1 VGILCRLSFYE
12 RSVSGCKSELSDWN
26 SLRPKHE
33 GHCFSNVGGS
43 SKSCTLIRQDEAL
56 KFNNFSW
63 LKIESHSKLPAML
76 NDLLYAFRTLRKS
89 PIFTITVVIT
99 IALAIGAST
108 AIFSVTNG
116 VLLRQLPYK
125 DPERLVLA
133 RGDLQKR
140 NVKDFPLSNADFLD
154 LRNGAKNSFEDFA
167 AVNTFRA
174 TLPALDGTPERV
186 RVAAVSTNFFQM
198 MGGSIIAGRNFEDS
212 DGTPQAAPPAAP
224 AGNAPAA
231 NAPPPLPP
239 MAILSSEYFQS
250 RFGGDTSVIGKPL
263 PVAAAD
269 GPAPVVVGVLAPG
282 FELLFPPKANI
293 EQFPSLWLAARIPYD
308 VENRNNVQW
317 RAIGRLRPGATIS
330 AGQAEIDSI
339 VQKIRAENAIANTAG
354 KHVQLVPVK
363 QHLVDEVRPAILA
376 LMGAV
381 IFLLLIACANVANL
395 MLVRAASRE
404 RELAVR
410 AALGAGWLALV
421 RQTFA
426 EALLIAA
433 LGTALGIGLAYFGI
447 QQLLA
452 IAPENLPRL
461 NAVQIDPQVLGFSIL
476 AGLLS
481 AVLFGI
487 IPAIRTAKP
496 NLMDILR
503 TSGRSGALGAAGLR
517 NAVVVVEVA
526 LAFVLLI
533 GSGLMFRTFMA
544 IQRVDLGFE
553 PRGLLTFQLLGNIG
567 NTPQELGNFKRQLQQ
582 ELSALPGVRSV
593 TASFPLPLAGGFNP
607 VRWGGAE
614 AQADPSKFQAA
625 DIQIVLPGY
634 FEAMG
639 TRLIA
644 GRTFT
649 QDDNT
654 PDRNLLIVDQ
664 ALAAKA
670 FPNESAVGKRILY
683 RVRTPEAQWG
693 EIIGVV
699 AHQRNTSLVEPGRE
713 QLYITDGYVNN
724 QAASWWALRTD
735 GDPSALAATVREV
748 VRKAGPGTLIN
759 DMQPMDVHVVK
770 AQAQTRFSL
779 LLIGVFSTIAALLAG
794 VGLYGVLAT
803 SVRQRTAEIGVR
815 MALGA
820 APSRIFRL
828 MVGKGIYLSVIG
840 IGIGLLA
847 AFALTRILASMLVG
861 VKPTDPVTF
870 VSVSLLFLFIS
881 VMASWLPAMRAAG
894 LDPTTALRNE

>member
-1 VGILCRLSFYE
+1 
-12 RSVSGCKSELSDWN
+12 
-26 SLRPKHE
+26 
-33 GHCFSNVGGS
+33 
-43 SKSCTLIRQDEAL
+43 
-56 KFNNFSW
+56 
-63 LKIESHSKLPAML
+63 ML
-76 NDLLYAFRTLRKS
+76 NDLSYAFRTLRKS
-89 PIFTITVVIT
+89 PIFTITVVVT

-116 VLLRQLPYK
+116 VLLRRLPYK

-133 RGDLQKR
+133 CTDLQKR
-140 NVKDFPLSNADFLD
+140 NVKDFPLSNVDFLD

-167 AVNTFRA
+167 AVQTFRA
-174 TLPALDGTPERV
+174 TLPGLDGSPERV
-186 RVAAVSTNFFQM
+186 RMAAVSTNFFQT
-198 MGGSIIAGRNFEDS
+198 MGGSIIAGRDFQDS
-212 DGTPQAAPPAAP
+212 DGTAQPPPPAAS
-224 AGNAPAA
+224 AGNTPAA
-231 NAPPPLPP
+231 TPPPPT
-239 MAILSSEYFQS
+239 MAILSNEYFQQ
-250 RFGGDTSVIGKPL
+250 RFGGDRSMIGKPL
-263 PVAAAD
+263 PVSAAF
-269 GPAPVVVGVLAPG
+269 GPAPIIVGVLAPG
-282 FELLFPPKANI
+282 FELLFPPQANM
-293 EQFPSLWLAARIPYD
+293 EQFPSLWLAARMPYD
-308 VENRNNVQW
+308 VANRNNVQW
-317 RAIGRLRPGATIS
+317 RAIGRLKPGVSIAQAQAEAETIAQRIRDENTIS
-330 AGQAEIDSI
+330 RTAGQYF
-339 VQKIRAENAIANTAG
+339 R
-354 KHVQLVPVK
+354 LVPMK

-410 AALGAGWLALV
+410 AALGAGWWALV
-421 RQTFA
+421 RQTLA
-426 EALLIAA
+426 EAIVIAG
-433 LGTALGIGLAYFGI
+433 LGTALGVGLAYLGI
-447 QQLLA
+447 HQLLV

-461 NAVQIDPQVLGFSIL
+461 NAVRIDLQVLGFSIL

-481 AVLFGI
+481 AMAFGI
-487 IPAIRTAKP
+487 IPALRTAKP

-533 GSGLMFRTFMA
+533 GSGLMFRTFIA
-544 IQRVDLGFE
+544 IQRVNLGFD

-567 NTPQELGNFKRQLQQ
+567 NKPEEAANFKRQLREQ
-582 ELSALPGVRSV
+582 LGAIPGVHNV
-593 TASFPLPLAGGFNP
+593 TASFPLPLAGGFSP
-607 VRWGGAE
+607 VRWGGSE
-614 AQADPSKFQAA
+614 AMEDPSKFQAA
-625 DIQIVLPGY
+625 DLQIVLPGY

-639 TRLIA
+639 TKLIA

-649 QDDNT
+649 QDDSA

-670 FPNESAVGKRILY
+670 FPNESAVGKRILF

-699 AHQRNTSLVEPGRE
+699 DHQRNTSLVEPGRE
-713 QLYITDGYVNN
+713 QLYVTDGYVNHR
-724 QAASWWALRTD
+724 AASWWALRTD
-735 GDPSALAATVREV
+735 GDPAGYSSAVREV
-748 VRKAGPGTLIN
+748 VRRAGSETFIN
-759 DMQPMDVHVVK
+759 QMQPMNTLVIA

-828 MVGKGIYLSVIG
+828 MVGKGLYLSVLG

-847 AFALTRILASMLVG
+847 AFALTRVLTSMLVE
-861 VKPTDPVTF
+861 VKPT
-870 VSVSLLFLFIS
+870 
-881 VMASWLPAMRAAG
+881 
-894 LDPTTALRNE
+894 

>member
-1 VGILCRLSFYE
+1 MLT
-12 RSVSGCKSELSDWN
+12 D
-26 SLRPKHE
+26 
-33 GHCFSNVGGS
+33 FS
-43 SKSCTLIRQDEAL
+43 
-56 KFNNFSW
+56 
-63 LKIESHSKLPAML
+63 
-76 NDLLYAFRTLRKS
+76 YAFRTLRKS
-89 PIFTITVVIT
+89 PVFTITVVVT

-116 VLLRQLPYK
+116 VLLRKLPYK
-125 DPERLVLA
+125 DPERLVLV

-140 NVKDFPLSNADFLD
+140 NVKDFPLSNADYLD

-167 AVNTFRA
+167 AVQTGRF
-174 TLPALDGTPERV
+174 TLPGLDGTPERI
-186 RVAAVSTNFFQM
+186 RVAAVSTNFFRM
-198 MGGSIIAGRNFEDS
+198 MGGSIIAGRDFQDT

-231 NAPPPLPP
+231 NPPPALPTYV
-239 MAILSSEYFQS
+239 ILSNEYFQQ
-250 RFGGDTSVIGKPL
+250 RFGGDRSVIGKTL
-263 PVAAAD
+263 PTAAAF
-269 GPAPVVVGVLAPG
+269 GPPPIIVGVLAPG
-282 FELLFPPKANI
+282 FELLFPPKANM
-293 EQFPSLWLAARIPYD
+293 EQFPSVWIASRIQYD

-317 RAIGRLRPGATIS
+317 RVIARLKPDA
-330 AGQAEIDSI
+330 SI
-339 VQKIRAENAIANTAG
+339 VQAQAEAEGVAQKIREENKISNTAG
-354 KHVQLVPVK
+354 QFFQLVPMK

-395 MLVRAASRE
+395 MLVRASSRE

-410 AALGAGWLALV
+410 AALGAGWWQLI
-421 RQTFA
+421 RQTLA
-426 EALLIAA
+426 EAFVLAA
-433 LGTALGIGLAYFGI
+433 LGTAIGVGLAYLGI
-447 QQLLA
+447 RQLLA

-461 NAVQIDPQVLGFSIL
+461 NAIGIDQQVLAFSVL

-481 AVLFGI
+481 AVMFGV
-487 IPAIRTAKP
+487 IPALRTAKP
-496 NLMDILR
+496 NLMDTLR
-503 TSGRSGALGAAGLR
+503 AAGRTGALGAAGLR

-533 GSGLMFRTFMA
+533 GSGLMFRTFVN
-544 IQRVDLGFE
+544 IQRVNLGFE
-553 PRGLLTFQLLGNIG
+553 PRGLLTFQLLGNVG
-567 NTPQELGNFKRQLQQ
+567 NTPPERANFKRQLRDQ
-582 ELSALPGVRSV
+582 LDAIPGVNSV
-593 TASFPLPLAGGFNP
+593 TASFPLPLAGGFSP

-614 AQADPSKFQAA
+614 ALEDSSKFQAA
-625 DIQIVLPGY
+625 DLQVVLPGY

-639 TRLIA
+639 TKLLA

-649 QDDNT
+649 DEDST
-654 PDRNLLIVDQ
+654 PDRNLLVVDQ

-670 FPNESAVGKRILY
+670 FPNESAVGKRILF

-699 AHQRNTSLVEPGRE
+699 EHQRNTSLVEPGRE
-713 QLYITDGYVNN
+713 QLYVTDGYVNH
-724 QAASWWALRTD
+724 QAAAWWALRTD
-735 GDPSALAATVREV
+735 GDPAALAAQVREV
-748 VRKAGPGTLIN
+748 VRNTGKEMLIN
-759 DMQPMDVHVVK
+759 EMQPMNTRVVQ

-803 SVRQRTAEIGVR
+803 LVRQRTAEIGVR

-828 MVGKGIYLSVIG
+828 MVGKGLYLSAIG

-847 AFALTRILASMLVG
+847 AFALTRVLASMLVE

-870 VSVSLLFLFIS
+870 VSVAVLFLVIAFL
-881 VMASWLPAMRAAG
+881 ASWLPAVRAAG

>member
-1 VGILCRLSFYE
+1 
-12 RSVSGCKSELSDWN
+12 
-26 SLRPKHE
+26 
-33 GHCFSNVGGS
+33 
-43 SKSCTLIRQDEAL
+43 
-56 KFNNFSW
+56 
-63 LKIESHSKLPAML
+63 ML
-76 NDLLYAFRTLRKS
+76 NDLSYAFRTLRKS

-116 VLLRQLPYK
+116 VLLRELPYK

-133 RGDLQKR
+133 RGDLQRR
-140 NVKDFPLSNADFLD
+140 NVKDFPISNVTFLD
-154 LRNGAKNSFEDFA
+154 LRNGAKNNFEDFA
-167 AVNTFRA
+167 AVSTFRA
-174 TLPALDGTPERV
+174 TLPGLDGTPERV
-186 RVAAVSTNFFQM
+186 RVAAVSTNFFQL

-212 DGTPQAAPPAAP
+212 DGTPQPDPPAAP
-224 AGNAPAA
+224 AGNAPANNA
-231 NAPPPLPP
+231 APPPLPP
-239 MAILSSEYFQS
+239 MAILSNEYFQA
-250 RFGGDTSVIGKPL
+250 RFGGDQSVIGRPL

-269 GPAPVVVGVLAPG
+269 GPAPIVVGVLAPG
-282 FELLFPPKANI
+282 FELLFPPQANM

-308 VENRNNVQW
+308 AANRSNVQW
-317 RAIGRLRPGATIS
+317 RAIGRLKPGVTV
-330 AGQAEIDSI
+330 GQAQAEVETIA
-339 VQKIRAENAIANTAG
+339 QKIRDENIISRTAG
-354 KHVQLVPVK
+354 QHFQLVPMK

-410 AALGAGWLALV
+410 AALGAGWWALV

-426 EALLIAA
+426 ESLLIAA
-433 LGTALGIGLAYFGI
+433 LGTALGVGLAYLGI
-447 QQLLA
+447 HQLLV

-461 NAVQIDPQVLGFSIL
+461 NAVRIDQQVLGFSIL
-476 AGLLS
+476 AGLFS
-481 AVLFGI
+481 AVLFGV

-533 GSGLMFRTFMA
+533 GSGLMFRTFLA
-544 IQRVDLGFE
+544 IQRVDLGFD

-567 NTPQELGNFKRQLQQ
+567 NTPQEVGNFKRQLREQ
-582 ELSALPGVRSV
+582 LGAIPGVRSV
-593 TASFPLPLAGGFNP
+593 TASAPLPLAGGFSP

-614 AQADPSKFQAA
+614 AQGDPSKFQAA
-625 DIQIVLPGY
+625 DLQIVLPGY

-639 TRLIA
+639 TKLIA

-654 PDRNLLIVDQ
+654 PDRSLLIIDQ

-670 FPNESAVGKRILY
+670 FPNESAVGKRILF
-683 RVRTPEAQWG
+683 RVRNPEAEWG

-699 AHQRNTSLVEPGRE
+699 AHQRNTSLIEPGRE
-713 QLYITDGYVNN
+713 QLYVADGYVNN

-735 GDPSALAATVREV
+735 GDPAALAGTVRDV
-748 VRKAGPGTLIN
+748 VRRAGSETFIN
-759 DMQPMDVHVVK
+759 EMQPMDSLVIQ

-803 SVRQRTAEIGVR
+803 SVRQRTNEIGVR

-828 MVGKGIYLSVIG
+828 MVGKGLYLSVIG
-840 IGIGLLA
+840 IGIGLLV
-847 AFALTRILASMLVG
+847 AFALTRVLASMLVG

-870 VSVSLLFLFIS
+870 AAVSVLFLFIAL
-881 VMASWLPAMRAAG
+881 MASWLPAQRAAG